1 MLPEIAVFSG
11 DTVRLDA
18 EGFLYFI
25 GRRDEMIK
33 TSGYRVSPTEVEEV
47 LYAYATGRLRLLHS
61 ALHIP
66 PWARR
71 IVVVVTSRDDV
82 DAR

>member
-11 DTVRLDA
+11 DTVRVDE

-33 TSGYRVSPTEVEEV
+33 TSGYRVSPDRDRR
-47 LYAYATGRLRLLHS
+47 GRSTRRSSS
-61 ALHIP
+61 AKCAAFGVPHPALGQ
-66 PWARR
+66 A
-71 IVVVVTSRDDV
+71 IVVVATPQPQAG
-82 DAR
+82 AR